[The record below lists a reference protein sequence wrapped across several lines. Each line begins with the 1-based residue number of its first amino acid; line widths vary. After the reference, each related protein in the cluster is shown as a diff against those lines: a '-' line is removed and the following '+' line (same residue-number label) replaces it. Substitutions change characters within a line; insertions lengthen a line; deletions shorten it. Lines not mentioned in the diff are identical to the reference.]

1 MRYSIQIK
9 RSAQRELAR
18 IPRPQRQRIIAAIDQ
33 LAAQPLIGGHLKG
46 GLRGLRRIRV
56 GDHRV
61 VYELLDAELVVLV
74 VRVAHRR
81 EVYRR
86 R

>member
-1 MRYSIQIK
+1 MHYSIRIK
-9 RSAQRELAR
+9 RSAERELAG
-18 IPRPQRQRIIAAIDQ
+18 IPRPQRQRIVAAIDL
-33 LAAQPLIGGHLKG
+33 LATQPLAGSPLKG

-81 EVYRR
+81 EAYRR